1 MLHVKEFLALCIESW
16 VRETPEDGCEM
27 LQPKHVVFKVR

>member
-1 MLHVKEFLALCIESW
+1 VLESW
-16 VRETPEDGCEM
+16 VTKTPEDGCEM